1 MGRVLRGSKN
11 MGMGLSGVAFATKN
25 IKNITKDLL

>member
-11 MGMGLSGVAFATKN
+11 MGMGLKGVALCNQQNF
-25 IKNITKDLL
+25 NITKDLV